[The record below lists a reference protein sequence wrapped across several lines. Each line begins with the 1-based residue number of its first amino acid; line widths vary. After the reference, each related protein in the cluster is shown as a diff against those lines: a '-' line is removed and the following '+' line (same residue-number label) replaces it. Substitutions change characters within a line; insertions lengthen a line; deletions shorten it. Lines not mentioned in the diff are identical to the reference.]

1 MEIQTDRKTYKTLK
15 SLPCCYNCK
24 HSYFRMGIAL
34 YCNNRSEWIKE
45 ASVELIGICDNFER
59 KERE

>member
-45 ASVELIGICDNFER
+45 ASVEPIGICDSFE
-59 KERE
+59 KKNV